1 MSMTLGEK
9 ITAARKAKG
18 LSQSQLGDEV
28 GLAQN
33 AISTIENNALKSPPD
48 SRTLIRIADA
58 LGSIDILIHHC
69 DVCPIRQHIMLKKYP
84 DLNNI
89 RTDPA
94 VIAARLAKE
103 MTEGAASLTRL
114 MERFSDKDFKSRPD
128 YMATFVEEF
137 EQVVDVERGIEILKF
152 ELIRSGLH
160 TQDDMRLVED
170 HQQEKCIKHGHHKVD
185 APISTQEV

>member
-1 MSMTLGEK
+1 M
-9 ITAARKAKG
+9 
-18 LSQSQLGDEV
+18 SQSQLGDLV

-33 AISTIENNALKSPPD
+33 AISNIENDVLKTNPD
-48 SRTLIRIADA
+48 SRTLIRISEA

-69 DVCPIRQHIMLKKYP
+69 DQCPIRQHIMLKKYP

-103 MTEGAASLTRL
+103 MNEGAAALTRL
-114 MERFSDKDFKSRPD
+114 MERFSDKDFQSRPD
-128 YMATFVEEF
+128 YMQVFIEEM
-137 EQVVDVERGIEILKF
+137 EQVIDVERGIEILKF

-160 TQDDMRLVED
+160 TQDDLRAVVD
-170 HQQEKCIKHGHHKVD
+170 HQQQKCIEHHHHIPEEGK
-185 APISTQEV
+185 

>member
-1 MSMTLGEK
+1 MTLGEK
-9 ITAARKAKG
+9 ITAARKRKG
-18 LSQSQLGDEV
+18 MTQKALAEMAGMTGASMSGYEND
-28 GLAQN
+28 GLAN
-33 AISTIENNALKSPPD
+33 APD

-69 DVCPIRQHIMLKKYP
+69 DLCPIRQHIMLKKYP

-103 MTEGAASLTRL
+103 MNEGAAALTRL
-114 MERFSDKDFKSRPD
+114 MERFSDKDFQSRPD
-128 YMATFVEEF
+128 YMQAFVEEM

-152 ELIRSGLH
+152 ELLRSGLH
-160 TQDDMRLVED
+160 TQDDLRMVED
-170 HQQEKCIKHGHHKVD
+170 HQQQKCIEHGHHK
-185 APISTQEV
+185 PGEVE

>member
-1 MSMTLGEK
+1 MTLGEK
-9 ITAARKAKG
+9 ITAARKKMG
-18 LSQSQLGDEV
+18 MTLDDLG
-28 GLAQN
+28 
-33 AISTIENNALKSPPD
+33 AIIGMSKSGISKIENDELKSPPD

-69 DVCPIRQHIMLKKYP
+69 DLCPIRQHIMLKKYP

-103 MTEGAASLTRL
+103 MNEGAAALTRL
-114 MERFSDKDFKSRPD
+114 MERFSDKDFQSRPD
-128 YMATFVEEF
+128 YMQAFVEEM

-152 ELIRSGLH
+152 ELLRSGLH
-160 TQDDMRLVED
+160 TQDDLRMVED
-170 HQQEKCIKHGHHKVD
+170 HQQQKCIEHGHHK
-185 APISTQEV
+185 PGEVE